1 MSEKVF
7 RFADGTAEIQFD
19 NGDRYRGEYRN
30 DTMTGHGIYY
40 RADGK
45 LMEGQFENGLL
56 NGHGVI
62 LFFNR
67 DDHSFLEGEFLR
79 DKLNG
84 PVTITRILE
93 DETATTEAVYVNDH
107 REGPCRVTYLGPDGS
122 VKLVVEGNY
131 HNEKFNGP
139 LKKSWSDGSSIE
151 GTAKDGDFTGKV
163 VYHLGSGHG
172 DQEGWVYEGEVTENA
187 NSTYLREDVSARTIT
202 QDGTVYEGP
211 YEGNVMNGRFRIT
224 HPDGS
229 VEEAE
234 FVKGI
239 RVVDAEIM
247 TPEPMR
253 QEVVTPEILPPEAE
267 KERNVQQPAGAS
279 FCVSCGNKLFPGAKF
294 CVKCG
299 AKLT

>member
-1 MSEKVF
+1 MSEKIF

-30 DTMTGHGIYY
+30 DTMTGHGVYY

-45 LMEGQFENGLL
+45 IAEGQFENGLL

-62 LFFNR
+62 SFFNR
-67 DDHSFLEGEFLR
+67 DDHAFLEGEFFR
-79 DKLNG
+79 DELHG
-84 PVTITRILE
+84 PVKLTYILE
-93 DETATTEAVYVNDH
+93 DGTATTETVYVHDH
-107 REGPCRVTYLGPDGS
+107 REGPFKNTYLRMDGS
-122 VKLVVEGNY
+122 VKLVVEGEYRNDQY
-131 HNEKFNGP
+131 NGP

-163 VYHLGSGHG
+163 VYRLGSDHG
-172 DQEGWVYEGEVTENA
+172 DQEGWVYEGEVTKNA
-187 NSTYLREDVSARTIT
+187 TGTYLRQDVSARNTT

-211 YEGNVMNGRFRIT
+211 YADNVMNGRFRIT

-234 FVKGI
+234 FVKGV

-247 TPEPMR
+247 EPEPLL
-253 QEVVTPEILPPEAE
+253 QEIVTPEILPPEGLQ
-267 KERNVQQPAGAS
+267 ERNLQQSAGAS
-279 FCVSCGNKLFPGAKF
+279 FCVSCGNKLLPGAKF

-299 AKLT
+299 AKLV